1 MNPLP
6 GEIFLD
12 QDFPIQSELTKPVYI
27 MVVCNAPQT
36 HQSVL
41 FALIDPFADSQEAA
55 GPDWEWPE
63 RFVVPQRFNPLNRAT
78 AIMLDDVYRA
88 DSMVLTQRCEFIG
101 DFDTRTTA
109 SILRSLSE
117 SPGVEKVYAEVIE
130 DAAGRMD
137 PDR

>member
-1 MNPLP
+1 MNPLS

-12 QDFPIQSELTKPVYI
+12 KDFPTLGDLVKPVYI

-36 HQSVL
+36 PDSVL
-41 FALIDPFADSQEAA
+41 FALIDPFANDEEAG

-63 RFVVPQRFNPLNRAT
+63 SFVVPQRFNPMNRTT
-78 AIMLDDVYRA
+78 AVMLDDVYRGNA
-88 DSMVLTQRCEFIG
+88 IALKQRCEFIG
-101 DFDTRTTA
+101 GFDTRTTA

-117 SPGVEKVYAEVIE
+117 SPGVEKIYAEVIRE
-130 DAAGRMD
+130 AAGLMD